1 MAFADF
7 QEKQKQNK
15 QKAVLR
21 DFFVKRHGL
30 LLVLSDDPIFVR
42 LLRTTVKELALGNEA
57 SLVNLVL
64 DPTKTL
70 KAITDA
76 FNDNRRPALFIERV
90 MTSTGDTSLLIKQ
103 YKESF
108 PELRIFVMTTT
119 ADKGRIMLMFEAGAD
134 NFILKPIS
142 GIDLVE
148 KMSATLREPSLV
160 QQLLDKARGFVLR
173 NFGGEAIKITKKILE
188 AKPDNAAGYVVMGDA
203 LRVSGNSE
211 QARMAYEKASKF
223 NDNYLEPLQKLVDLA
238 KETGKQDMQ
247 LKYLKRLDELSPL
260 NAQRKVELGQ
270 LQAAMGN
277 TEAAKQLFD
286 TAISRAYKD
295 AMSQVAAMTE
305 QIAMTLQDSDPVQAE
320 KYLRQCLEIKG
331 QNLSA
336 DDLSTFNQLGISL
349 RKQGRWK
356 DAITE
361 YKKALKIVPNSAVL
375 FYNIALAHAE
385 GKENDLAVNSM
396 LKALSLDGA
405 LPRSSPVIALNMG
418 KVFSRGYTL
427 DKALKCLEIALELQP
442 GNAEA
447 QRLLS
452 DITAKLAK
460 EKEEEQAGL
469 GGSRS
474 SLAAELAQRHAGA
487 PVGVRR
493 R

>member
-160 QQLLDKARGFVLR
+160 Q
-173 NFGGEAIKITKKILE
+173 
-188 AKPDNAAGYVVMGDA
+188 P
-203 LRVSGNSE
+203 
-211 QARMAYEKASKF
+211 
-223 NDNYLEPLQKLVDLA
+223 P
-238 KETGKQDMQ
+238 
-247 LKYLKRLDELSPL
+247 
-260 NAQRKVELGQ
+260 
-270 LQAAMGN
+270 
-277 TEAAKQLFD
+277 
-286 TAISRAYKD
+286 
-295 AMSQVAAMTE
+295 AMSSWATPCACPATANRPRWPMKELPSSMTT
-305 QIAMTLQDSDPVQAE
+305 IWS
-320 KYLRQCLEIKG
+320 RCR
-331 QNLSA
+331 NLWIWPERRESR
-336 DDLSTFNQLGISL
+336 TC
-349 RKQGRWK
+349 
-356 DAITE
+356 
-361 YKKALKIVPNSAVL
+361 
-375 FYNIALAHAE
+375 
-385 GKENDLAVNSM
+385 
-396 LKALSLDGA
+396 
-405 LPRSSPVIALNMG
+405 SSN
-418 KVFSRGYTL
+418 T
-427 DKALKCLEIALELQP
+427 
-442 GNAEA
+442 
-447 QRLLS
+447 
-452 DITAKLAK
+452 
-460 EKEEEQAGL
+460 
-469 GGSRS
+469 
-474 SLAAELAQRHAGA
+474 
-487 PVGVRR
+487 
-493 R
+493 

>member
-15 QKAVLR
+15 QKSVLR

-42 LLRTTVKELALGNEA
+42 LLRTTIKDLALGNEA
-57 SLVNLVL
+57 NLVNLVVE
-64 DPTKTL
+64 PTKTL

-76 FNDNRRPALFIERV
+76 FNDNRKPALFIERV
-90 MTSTGDTSLLIKQ
+90 MTGTGDTGMLIRQ

-108 PELRIFVMTTT
+108 PELRVFVITTT
-119 ADKGRIMLMFEAGAD
+119 ADKGRIMLMFESGAD
-134 NFILKPIS
+134 NFVLKPIS
-142 GIDLVE
+142 SIDLVE
-148 KMSATLREPSLV
+148 KMSTTLREPSIA
-160 QQLLDKARGFVLR
+160 QQLLEKARGFVLR
-173 NFGGEAIKITKKILE
+173 NFGGEAIKITKKVQE

-211 QARMAYEKASKF
+211 QAQMAYERASKF
-223 NDNYLEPLQKLVDLA
+223 NDNYLEPLQKLVELA
-238 KETGKQDMQ
+238 KETGQQDMQ
-247 LKYLKRLDELSPL
+247 FKYLKRLDERSPL

-270 LQAAMGN
+270 LQVAMGN
-277 TEAAKQLFD
+277 PQAAKQLFD
-286 TAISRAYKD
+286 TAVSRAYKD
-295 AMSQVAAMTE
+295 AISQVAAMTE

-320 KYLRQCLEIKG
+320 KYLRQCLEMKG

-336 DDLSTFNQLGISL
+336 EDLSTFNQLGISL
-349 RKQGRWK
+349 RKQGRWQ
-356 DAITE
+356 DAIVE
-361 YKKALKIVPNSAVL
+361 YKKALKLVPNSGVL

-405 LPRSSPVIALNMG
+405 LPRSSPNIALNMA
-418 KVFSRGYTL
+418 KVFSRGYPL
-427 DKALKCLEIALELQP
+427 DKAQKCLEITLELQP
-442 GNAEA
+442 ENSEA
-447 QRLLS
+447 QNLLC
-452 DITAKLAK
+452 DIRAKLAR
-460 EKEEEQAGL
+460 EEEEEKAGM

-474 SLAAELAQRHAGA
+474 SLAAELAERHAGA